1 MINSFVAFDIEMPSQ
16 HKPRISAI
24 GITLVKD
31 GIITEKAYYLVNP
44 EIKFDPYVI
53 ELVGITPEM
62 VANEPTFP
70 EIWKKIKDIMSEGV
84 LVAHGAPGDMKAL
97 CGCLKSYGIEWKE
110 KAQYICTCRK
120 CSSFTCHN

>member
-62 VANEPTFP
+62 VANEPTSRKSG
-70 EIWKKIKDIMSEGV
+70 KKSRI
-84 LVAHGAPGDMKAL
+84 L
-97 CGCLKSYGIEWKE
+97 CL
-110 KAQYICTCRK
+110 RV
-120 CSSFTCHN
+120 SS